1 MSRRAILMQ
10 ASGLGA
16 ALGVG
21 VIAVLGATGVHAQS
35 VAVPGSGRIV
45 VAQSGQ
51 LPPPTGQAA
60 PPAPKKQSAPA
71 AKQPT
76 AQPPAQPAARGG
88 AQPEARSAD
97 GGLKSRVDQL
107 EEQMVDLQV
116 TIGTLESIAKT
127 AGTQSSSATF
137 RAPAGGGG
145 GGSGDAARVDALET
159 QIRALV
165 SQVEQLADRVRA
177 MEGGGGRAT
186 APQPAPPTAVAG
198 FGRTTVSPARD
209 GIGQLI
215 QDDGSQAGGRQV
227 ASAEPAGS
235 GAKQMYEQAYG
246 YLLQQDYAAA
256 ETSFAGLLAR
266 FPNDPLAGNAQYWLG
281 ETYFFRGQFRP
292 AAAAFLKGYQTY
304 SRSPKAADSLLK
316 LAMSL
321 DRLGQKDAA
330 CASFLELNTR
340 FPNAAPDIK
349 SRASSERQ
357 RLSCP

>member
-1 MSRRAILMQ
+1 MRRRARLGQ
-10 ASGLGA
+10 PSRLGA
-16 ALGVG
+16 ALGAG
-21 VIAVLGATGVHAQS
+21 VLAVLATAAGAQAQATS
-35 VAVPGSGRIV
+35 EPGAGRIV

-51 LPPPTGQAA
+51 LPPPTGGQAA
-60 PPAPKKQSAPA
+60 PAPKRQTAPA
-71 AKQPT
+71 AKQP
-76 AQPPAQPAARGG
+76 AASGG
-88 AQPEARSAD
+88 AQPEAKASD

-137 RAPAGGGG
+137 RAPAAGGGG
-145 GGSGDAARVDALET
+145 GGGGADGARVDALET

-177 MEGGGGRAT
+177 MEGGGGRAA
-186 APQPAPPTAVAG
+186 APQQAPPTAIAG

-209 GIGQLI
+209 SIGQLI
-215 QDDGSQAGGRQV
+215 QDDGSQGQGRQV
-227 ASAEPAGS
+227 AAAEPVGA

-266 FPNDPLAGNAQYWLG
+266 YPNDPLAGNAQYWLG
-281 ETYFFRGQFRP
+281 ETYFYRGQFKP

-304 SRSPKAADSLLK
+304 SRSPKAPDSLLK

-330 CASFLELNTR
+330 CASFSELNTR
-340 FPNAAPDIK
+340 FPNAAPDVK

-357 RLSCP
+357 RLGCP

>member
-1 MSRRAILMQ
+1 MSRRARLEQ
-10 ASGLGA
+10 PSRLGA
-16 ALGVG
+16 ALGAGIV
-21 VIAVLGATGVHAQS
+21 AVLAAAAGAQAQPS
-35 VAVPGSGRIV
+35 DGPSPGRIV
-45 VAQSGQ
+45 IAQSGQ
-51 LPPPTGQAA
+51 LPPPTGGQ
-60 PPAPKKQSAPA
+60 PPQGSAGAPKKQTAPA
-71 AKQPT
+71 KQ
-76 AQPPAQPAARGG
+76 AAPSGG
-88 AQPEARSAD
+88 SGPSAEPKASEA
-97 GGLKSRVDQL
+97 GLKSRVDQL

-137 RAPAGGGG
+137 RAPAAGGSGGG
-145 GGSGDAARVDALET
+145 GDAARVDALET

-177 MEGGGGRAT
+177 MEGGGGRAA
-186 APQPAPPTAVAG
+186 APQPAPSTAVAG

-215 QDDGSQAGGRQV
+215 QDDGSQGQGRQV
-227 ASAEPAGS
+227 AAAEPAGA

-256 ETSFAGLLAR
+256 ETSFSGLLAR

-281 ETYFFRGQFRP
+281 ETYFYRGQFKP

-304 SRSPKAADSLLK
+304 SRSPKAPDSLLK

-330 CASFLELNTR
+330 CASFLELNSR
-340 FPNAAPDIK
+340 FPNAAPDVK

-357 RLSCP
+357 RLGCP